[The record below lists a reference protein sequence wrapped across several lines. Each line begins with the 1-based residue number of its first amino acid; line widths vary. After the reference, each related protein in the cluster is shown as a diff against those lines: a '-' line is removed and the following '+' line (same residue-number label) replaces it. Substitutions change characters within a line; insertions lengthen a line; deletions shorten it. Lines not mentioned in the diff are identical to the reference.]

1 MRGWACSINC
11 SIVVPD
17 RGKPTTKI
25 GRSGDTPQTLSGR
38 KRPRSPGG
46 GGDVAAWPT
55 SGVIGGCARHT
66 CRVTPTSRVTEP
78 RRVTESSRGAE
89 PSRAPQLSR
98 APRRAAARFASL
110 VAVVT
115 LLAVG
120 FGVGGVPESDAI
132 ATAVADWGVAAP
144 AAAVAATAV
153 LLLALVP
160 RTLLA
165 AAAGLLFGP
174 AAGAAYLIAGAT
186 IGAATAFGLGRWL
199 GRDFV
204 AAQALVRRADRWIA
218 RGGVLGVLALRLL
231 PIAPFGLVSYALG

>member
-1 MRGWACSINC
+1 M
-11 SIVVPD
+11 
-17 RGKPTTKI
+17 
-25 GRSGDTPQTLSGR
+25 
-38 KRPRSPGG
+38 
-46 GGDVAAWPT
+46 
-55 SGVIGGCARHT
+55 
-66 CRVTPTSRVTEP
+66 TEP
-78 RRVTESSRGAE
+78 GRG
-89 PSRAPQLSR
+89 PQLSR

-110 VAVVT
+110 VALVT

-132 ATAVADWGVAAP
+132 AMAVADWGVAAP
-144 AAAVAATAV
+144 AAAVAGTAV

-174 AAGAAYLIAGAT
+174 VAGAAYLIAGAT

-231 PIAPFGLVSYALG
+231 PIAPFGLVSYALGTSGVRLAAYLAGTVLGMLPSTIVYANLGAAATRPGSAAFGFSLAGVLMLGLGTALAATWIARTPRQ